1 MNIHRIIN
9 RVCPALFS
17 AGMVV
22 VLAACGQAKTAKTKS
37 KPTVRVD
44 VEKARMEIME
54 ERLQT
59 TGDVIATN
67 TVVLESTVEGPI
79 SFCPWREGD
88 IVDAAGKKL
97 IVIERPL
104 YRQEL
109 AAAEAM
115 LAVAQA
121 KLDDL
126 LAGARPEE
134 IAQARETVKH
144 LADCTAFAKADFDRV
159 QNLVTSGSLPAEAAE
174 KARVDY
180 SKCHTQHESAKEKLA
195 MLEAGPTKTEVAI
208 AKATVAEAAARRDL
222 AQARLDECSI
232 AAPFVGVI
240 TEVYVRPGDLAKPRQ
255 PLLKMMEEASLVV
268 RAGLPEVSVMGLQ
281 VGAIAD
287 VSLDAYPGKTL
298 VARVARI
305 YPRLEGSSRTRLVE
319 FSLDD
324 KVRLLPRMFARVSLR
339 GRRFDSAVVV
349 PGQAVVA
356 TPRGEKIVFVIKD
369 GKAERRI
376 VQLGIEDAK
385 RVQVVDGVQ
394 AGEDV
399 VVAGNLNLKDGA
411 VVTLGK
417 AATAANGAVGA
428 VGAVPVPAAEA
439 GKKDGGR

>member
-1 MNIHRIIN
+1 M
-9 RVCPALFS
+9 
-17 AGMVV
+17 
-22 VLAACGQAKTAKTKS
+22 TKS

-109 AAAEAM
+109 AAAEAV
-115 LAVAQA
+115 LAVVQA

-126 LAGARPEE
+126 LAGTRPEE
-134 IAQARETVKH
+134 IAQVRESVKH
-144 LADCTAFAKADFDRV
+144 LADCTAFAKADLDRIH
-159 QNLVTSGSLPAEAAE
+159 NLVTSGSLPAEAAE

-180 SKCHTQHESAKEKLA
+180 SKCHTQHESAKEELA
-195 MLEAGPTKTEVAI
+195 MLAAGPTKTEVAI
-208 AKATVAEAAARRDL
+208 AKAAVAEASARRDM

-232 AAPFVGVI
+232 AAPFAGVI
-240 TEVYVRPGDLAKPRQ
+240 TEVYVRQGDLAKPRQ
-255 PLLKMMEEASLVV
+255 PLLKMMAEASLVV

-281 VGAIAD
+281 LGTGAD
-287 VSLDAYPGKTL
+287 VSLDAYPGKTFA
-298 VARVARI
+298 ARVARI

-324 KVRLLPRMFARVSLR
+324 KVELIPRMFARVSLR
-339 GRRFDSAVVV
+339 GRRFESAVVV
-349 PGQAVVA
+349 SAQAVVA
-356 TPRGEKIVFVIKD
+356 TPRGEKIVFVVKD
-369 GKAERRI
+369 GKAERRV
-376 VQLGIEDAK
+376 VQLGIEDGK
-385 RVQVVDGVQ
+385 RVQVVEGVQ
-394 AGEDV
+394 AGEDI

-411 VVTLGK
+411 AITLGK
-417 AATAANGAVGA
+417 DVTAAHAAGDAA
-428 VGAVPVPAAEA
+428 SAPAADA
-439 GKKDGGR
+439 GKKDGGQ